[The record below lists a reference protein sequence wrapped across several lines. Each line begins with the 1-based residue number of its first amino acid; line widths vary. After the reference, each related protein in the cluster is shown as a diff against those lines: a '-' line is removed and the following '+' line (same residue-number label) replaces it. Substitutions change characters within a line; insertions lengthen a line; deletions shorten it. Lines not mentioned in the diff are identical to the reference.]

1 MRLLLAFLVTAACSA
16 GERHPEPVTSS
27 ESQTVTH
34 ARSKVP
40 DPTESLRARS
50 LTSPAGPQTNTRA
63 TDSSFLGLTPL
74 SDSITHVGGGI
85 IDDTY
90 WASDYMK
97 NGVEYASIVR
107 EIGTKPNGQP
117 LMGIVSTVV
126 LPSMD
131 TTEHLMFSG
140 LCGTDYK
147 SDQYVLAV
155 VGIGGDSVYRN
166 IKRAWRFD
174 RDAKTLREIPTKNVV
189 CFDPMGDPS

>member
-1 MRLLLAFLVTAACSA
+1 MRLLLIFLVVTACSG
-16 GERHPEPVTSS
+16 GERHSEPGPSSKSETVVQTSS
-27 ESQTVTH
+27 GAGESAQSQKVDRSSPSTNPETSTV
-34 ARSKVP
+34 V
-40 DPTESLRARS
+40 
-50 LTSPAGPQTNTRA
+50 
-63 TDSSFLGLTPL
+63 TDSSFVGLTPL
-74 SDSITHVGGGI
+74 SDSITHIGSGI
-85 IDDTY
+85 IDETY
-90 WASDYMK
+90 GAFDYIK

-107 EIGTKPNGQP
+107 DIGTKPNGQP

-126 LPSMD
+126 LPPMD

-174 RDAKTLREIPTKNVV
+174 RQAKTLREIPTKNVV
-189 CFDPMGDPS
+189 CFDPMGDP

>member
-1 MRLLLAFLVTAACSA
+1 MRPLLACLIVTACI
-16 GERHPEPVTSS
+16 GERHSEPVPSS
-27 ESQTVTH
+27 RSQTVVQV
-34 ARSKVP
+34 RSAVGDSAP
-40 DPTESLRARS
+40 SLQAQNS
-50 LTSPAGPQTNTRA
+50 KSAVSTQTNTA
-63 TDSSFLGLTPL
+63 VTDSSFVGLTPL
-74 SDSITHVGGGI
+74 SDSITHVGSGM
-85 IDDTY
+85 IDETY
-90 WASDYMK
+90 GAFDYIK

-107 EIGTKPNGQP
+107 DIGTKPNGQP

-126 LPSMD
+126 LPPMD

-166 IKRAWRFD
+166 IKKAWRFD

-189 CFDPMGDPS
+189 CFDPMGEP